1 MADPPLSVIIV
12 TLNSRQEIDACL
24 ASLFADLGERQAT
37 SDAIVNRR
45 LQATSDAIVNQRLQ
59 ARVIVVDNAS
69 TDGTAAHIAAQWP
82 QVTLLAQAENRG
94 FAAANNIGLAH
105 ATGDAV
111 LLLNPD
117 TVIQPGALPALL
129 AVLDVRSEV
138 GIIGPMLVNAN
149 GSPQSS
155 CRDFPS
161 LLGDLVGMTELYR
174 VPVAR
179 RLLRRH
185 LSSLDD
191 ECRPRRV
198 DWLSGAC
205 LLVRRAAIDAVGSM
219 DEGFFMYSE
228 EMEWQ
233 YRMAQRG
240 WVAWFEPAAR
250 VLHLGGAST
259 AAFSGERIIWQYQSI
274 WRFYRMYRSAS
285 QRFALRWIVWVA
297 TLPKITYLA
306 WHARGNAHRQELLRA
321 FWRVLWL
328 A

>member
-1 MADPPLSVIIV
+1 MGDLALAVIVV
-12 TLNSRQEIDACL
+12 TYNSRQEIDACL
-24 ASLFADLGERQAT
+24 ASLFADLGKR
-37 SDAIVNRR
+37 
-45 LQATSDAIVNQRLQ
+45 Q

-69 TDGTAAHIAAQWP
+69 TDGTAPHVAAKWP
-82 QVTLLAQAENRG
+82 EVALLAQANNRG

-117 TVIQPGALPALL
+117 TVVQPGALPALL
-129 AVLDVRSEV
+129 TVLNVRPEV
-138 GIIGPMLVNAN
+138 GIVGPMLVNAD
-149 GSPQSS
+149 GLPQSS

-161 LLGDLVGMTELYR
+161 LLSDLVGMTELYR
-174 VPVAR
+174 VPMAR

-191 ECRPRRV
+191 QRCARRV
-198 DWLSGAC
+198 NWLSGAC
-205 LLVRRAAIDAVGSM
+205 LLVRRAAIDTVGPM

-259 AAFSGERIIWQYQSI
+259 AALSGQRIIWQYQSI
-274 WRFYRMYRSAS
+274 WRFYRMYRGAS
-285 QRFALRWIVWVA
+285 QRFVLRWIVWAA
-297 TLPKITYLA
+297 TLPKVVYLA
-306 WHARGNAHRQELLRA
+306 WHARGNAHRRELLHA
-321 FWRVLWL
+321 FWQVLWL
-328 A
+328 S